1 MHSKHR
7 KGGVAAR
14 IFLVVFVLG
23 LVFSS
28 SLQAQTHLQKGLEKF
43 WVYFK
48 DKGELAKRAD
58 VERLARAT
66 LSPRSVQRRLLRG
79 SGYPL
84 FDQTDLPVNGAY
96 IQKLEAAGFQVWN
109 RSRWLNAVSV
119 FAHADQVPQLRKF
132 SFVKKVVPVRTWV
145 RPPLPKNGAPKMREA
160 LEKENGA
167 HSLHYGDSYDQNA
180 LIHVPELHDLGLSGK
195 GVLVGMLDT
204 GFRWRTHEAFKSL
217 KVLAEYDFIHHDSIT
232 ANQAK
237 DSLYFP
243 DKPGQDSHGT
253 ETLSTIAGFAP
264 NFLIGPAYG
273 ATFVLAKTEYV
284 PSETR
289 IEEDNWVAGIEWED
303 SLGVDVVSSSL
314 GYLDFEDGFTY
325 DPKKDLDGKTAVT
338 TIAAELAVKKGI
350 VVVNSMG
357 NEYHS
362 RPTTLLTPADGDSV
376 IAVGAVTMT
385 GELAAFSSDGPTSD
399 GRIKPDVC
407 APGVSVTVASP
418 YTEDGFTHSSGT
430 SFSCPLTAGVAAL
443 LLEAYP
449 TLKPIQLRD
458 ALRNTA
464 SQAKEPDNYMGWGIV
479 NAYEAYLYGKEVIS
493 GFNGSVIP
501 KLLELSDAYPNP
513 AEGIASFRYGL
524 PQNLPV
530 RVTVYNVLGQ
540 IVAQLEL
547 GQKLAGVNHLFSWN
561 GLMADGRLA
570 PSGIYF
576 CVLKAGPLR
585 SVKRFVFLQK

>member
-1 MHSKHR
+1 MQIEKMS
-7 KGGVAAR
+7 GGKWTLL
-14 IFLVVFVLG
+14 FFVLFTTG
-23 LVFSS
+23 FLFSVEARADVP
-28 SLQAQTHLQKGLEKF
+28 LKKGQKKY

-48 DKGELAKRAD
+48 DKGALAKSGSI
-58 VERLARAT
+58 EKLARANLT
-66 LSPRSVQRRLLRG
+66 PRSVRRRLLRG
-79 SGYPL
+79 TGHPL
-84 FDQTDLPVNGAY
+84 FDQTDLPVNGGY
-96 IQKLEAAGFQVWN
+96 IQKLRAAGFRVWN

-119 FAHADQVPQLRKF
+119 FAFPGEVARLKDFP
-132 SFVKKVVPVRTWV
+132 FVKKVTPVRVLV
-145 RPPLPKNGAPKMREA
+145 RPPLPKELKNRGRDL
-160 LEKENGA
+160 LEKETGG

-180 LIHVPELHDLGLSGK
+180 LIHVPELHDMGYSGK

-204 GFRWRTHEAFKSL
+204 GFRWRKHKAFEHL

-232 ANQAK
+232 ANEAK

-264 NFLIGPAYG
+264 ENLIGPAYG

-284 PSETR
+284 PTETR

-314 GYLDFEDGFTY
+314 GYLDFDDGFAY
-325 DPKKDLDGKTAVT
+325 DPKKDLDGHTAVT
-338 TIAAELAVKKGI
+338 TIAAEMAAKKGI
-350 VVVNSMG
+350 VVVNSVG

-362 RPTTLLTPADGDSV
+362 RPTTLITPADGDSV

-385 GELAAFSSDGPTSD
+385 GELAVFSSDGPTSD

-407 APGVSVTVASP
+407 APGVGVTVVSP

-449 TLKPIQLRD
+449 SLKPMQLRD

-464 SQAKEPDNYMGWGIV
+464 SKAREPDNYMGWGIIDG
-479 NAYEAYLYGKEVIS
+479 YEAYLYGKEVIS
-493 GFNGSVIP
+493 GFNGAVIP
-501 KLLELSDAYPNP
+501 ETLELSNAYPNP
-513 AEGIASFRYGL
+513 AEEFASFRYGL

-530 RVTVYNVLGQ
+530 TVEIYNVLGQ
-540 IVAQLEL
+540 VVNRFQVGE
-547 GQKLAGVNHLFSWN
+547 KLAGINHLFVWN
-561 GLMADGRLA
+561 GVTDTGRLA

-576 CVLKAGPLR
+576 CVVKAGPLH

>member
-1 MHSKHR
+1 MR
-7 KGGVAAR
+7 KNKLLGVFTLFFL
-14 IFLVVFVLG
+14 IFFAVGFVVSEIAGAVVPLK
-23 LVFSS
+23 
-28 SLQAQTHLQKGLEKF
+28 KGQVKY

-48 DKGELAKRAD
+48 DKGKLAKSGSI
-58 VERLARAT
+58 EKLARAN
-66 LSPRSVQRRLLRG
+66 LSPRSVRRRLLRG
-79 SGYPL
+79 TGHPL
-84 FDQTDLPVNGAY
+84 FDQTDLPVNEAY
-96 IQKLEAAGFQVWN
+96 VKKLHAAGFRVWN

-119 FAHADQVPQLRKF
+119 FAFPKNVARLEAFP
-132 SFVKKVVPVRTWV
+132 FVKKVTPVRV
-145 RPPLPKNGAPKMREA
+145 LVQPPLPKNFEEKEGKT
-160 LEKENGA
+160 LEKEAGA

-180 LIHVPELHDLGLSGK
+180 LIHVPELHDMGYSGK
-195 GVLVGMLDT
+195 GVMVGMLDT
-204 GFRWRTHEAFKSL
+204 GFRWRTHKAFEHL

-264 NFLIGPAYG
+264 NSLIGPAYG

-284 PSETR
+284 PTETR

-314 GYLDFEDGFTY
+314 GYLDFDNGFSY
-325 DPKKDLDGKTAVT
+325 DPKTDLDGHTAVT
-338 TIAAELAVKKGI
+338 TIAAEMAVKKGI
-350 VVVNSMG
+350 VVVNSVG

-362 RPTTLLTPADGDSV
+362 RPTTLITPADGDSV
-376 IAVGAVTMT
+376 IAVGAVTLT
-385 GELAAFSSDGPTSD
+385 GELAVFSSDGPTSD

-407 APGVSVTVASP
+407 APGVSVTVVSP
-418 YTEDGFTHSSGT
+418 YTQDGFTHSSGT

-449 TLKPIQLRD
+449 TLTPMQLRET
-458 ALRNTA
+458 LRNTA
-464 SQAKEPDNYMGWGIV
+464 SQAKEPDNYMGWGII
-479 NAYEAYLYGKEVIS
+479 NGYEAYLYGKEVIS
-493 GFNGSVIP
+493 GFNGAIIP
-501 KLLELSDAYPNP
+501 ETLELSNAYPNP
-513 AEGIASFRYGL
+513 ARGIASFRYGL

-530 RVTVYNVLGQ
+530 TVEIYNVLGQ
-540 IVAQLEL
+540 VVSQVQAGE
-547 GQKLAGVNHLFSWN
+547 KLAGINHLFTWN
-561 GLMADGRLA
+561 GVTSSGKLA